1 MAPFILYTKIDAK
14 IRIISSKN
22 GPKIATCTRT
32 TSLSPKRPIAESSQN
47 FKTLSPKRPIFLS
60 PKSRVAE
67 SSHRRIVQSV
77 RFSSPNRRRRIVRRR
92 IGVAETSHSAH
103 FKARVRVN
111 RDTFEYILEEIRPDI
126 IKTPT
131 NFEPH
136 PIEPHRQLGLINPL
150 PTGSCMRLPSNR
162 GCVWRF

>member
-1 MAPFILYTKIDAK
+1 M
-14 IRIISSKN
+14 ISSKN
-22 GPKIATCTRT
+22 GPKIATCTHT
-32 TSLSPKRPIAESSQN
+32 TSLSQKRPIFLSPKRPIAESSQN

-111 RDTFEYILEEIRPDI
+111 HDIFEYILEEIRPDI

-136 PIEPHRQLGLINPL
+136 PIEPQLGLTLHPL
-150 PTGSCMRLPSNR
+150 AHACNFQVIEDVFGVSSKQA
-162 GCVWRF
+162 